1 MKERILGQI
10 LALIP
15 LLVMPAL
22 IGYAL
27 DRRLGTAPWA
37 TLVLSFSGAL
47 LATVIATR
55 LTLNRYDAIAPRGE
69 REED

>member
-1 MKERILGQI
+1 MRERILGQI
-10 LALIP
+10 VALVP
-15 LLVMPAL
+15 LLAVPAL

-37 TLVLSFSGAL
+37 TLVLSFTGAL
-47 LATVIATR
+47 LATVIAMR

-69 REED
+69 REDN